1 MHRPALIILL
11 LFWCCVAFGSQ
22 PSAKHIKHQ
31 APLILRIDT
40 AKVPPHSF
48 DNAAIKRYAL
58 DKDFQ
63 YDDAKLAEASYWT
76 RFWNWVWNIISHI
89 FSRLF
94 SGNGIP
100 FKIIMY
106 ILVIAAVALLVYVI
120 LKMLG
125 IDVVQVFGGR
135 SKRIDVP
142 YTESLENIHEIN
154 FDDEIERAIS
164 NRNYRLA
171 IRLLYLRSLKQLSD
185 AQLIH
190 WKLEKTNSA
199 YISELPNDELR
210 QSFALLTRQF
220 EYAWYG
226 DFFIDVNSFQ
236 NISTLF
242 QDFKRMLI

>member
-1 MHRPALIILL
+1 MHKPVLIILL
-11 LFWCCVAFGSQ
+11 LFWCYATFGVQ
-22 PSAKHIKHQ
+22 PAAKHLKPQ
-31 APLILRIDT
+31 VPLILHTDT
-40 AKVPPHSF
+40 EKVTLHSF
-48 DNAAIKRYAL
+48 DKAAIKRYAL

-76 RFWNWVWNIISHI
+76 RFWNWFWGMISRIFEGHFGGHI
-89 FSRLF
+89 L
-94 SGNGIP
+94 P
-100 FKIIMY
+100 KIILY
-106 ILVIAAVALLVYVI
+106 ILVIAAVILLVYVI
-120 LKMLG
+120 LKMVG

-135 SKRIDVP
+135 SKKIDIP

-154 FDDEIERAIS
+154 FDDEVERAINS
-164 NRNYRLA
+164 RNYRLA

-190 WKLEKTNSA
+190 WKLEKTNAA
-199 YISELPNDELR
+199 YINELTNDELR
-210 QSFALLTRQF
+210 RSFALLTRQF

-242 QDFKRMLI
+242 QDFKRLLT